1 MTTIGTQTPSYDAD
15 GNVTNDFLHSY
26 TWDAYGRPITVA
38 DNLGNSVGVTYDAL
52 GRVVEQ
58 NRSGTYTQV
67 QYSPSGF
74 KMQLITNGVYTAF
87 VPLPGGAEA
96 VWPAGPPYYRH
107 PDWLG
112 SSRLT
117 STTSRT
123 VQGGEAYAPFGETYA
138 ASGTPD
144 NSFTG
149 MDQGTVGNEYDFP
162 AREYGIQ
169 GRWPSPDPA
178 GLLAVDPTD
187 PQSWNRYAYVRNNPL
202 SSTDPSGLDLDP
214 CEFDCGGGGGG
225 FPPCFFGCGERD
237 RNGPQ
242 APLYNPPDVG
252 TDPNP
257 PSGESASGDPWAF
270 GCESLGIPC
279 GMQFPGGGGGFG
291 SSGCDFVECG
301 LIGNSLT
308 TDANGNTIGSRLG
321 ETICIGHPGE
331 ACIDEFW
338 NGSEWEVG
346 LPLSPQAAG
355 ILGSAG
361 RSADVGVKAA
371 MVATAPE
378 YALMGGVGA
387 IEGAEAGLEAGNVW
401 LSNPQNMAEAQEFV
415 KLLPW
420 LWGAYELRRIYGP
433 DIFSPI
439 HFPVPV
445 R

>member
-1 MTTIGTQTPSYDAD
+1 
-15 GNVTNDFLHSY
+15 
-26 TWDAYGRPITVA
+26 
-38 DNLGNSVGVTYDAL
+38 
-52 GRVVEQ
+52 
-58 NRSGTYTQV
+58 
-67 QYSPSGF
+67 
-74 KMQLITNGVYTAF
+74 MQLITNGVYTAF

-202 SSTDPSGLDLDP
+202 SSTDPSGLDPDP

-279 GMQFPGGGGGFG
+279 GMQFPGGGGGADPT
-291 SSGCDFVECG
+291 GCDLGVCNDFRNGGEPPPPQLFPG
-301 LIGNSLT
+301 LEFAGFIMRFYVTEYLEIFAARSR
-308 TDANGNTIGSRLG
+308 TDCKGSFS
-321 ETICIGHPGE
+321 E
-331 ACIDEFW
+331 
-338 NGSEWEVG
+338 GS
-346 LPLSPQAAG
+346 
-355 ILGSAG
+355 GSAN
-361 RSADVGVKAA
+361 A
-371 MVATAPE
+371 MV
-378 YALMGGVGA
+378 L
-387 IEGAEAGLEAGNVW
+387 
-401 LSNPQNMAEAQEFV
+401 
-415 KLLPW
+415 
-420 LWGAYELRRIYGP
+420 
-433 DIFSPI
+433 
-439 HFPVPV
+439 VP
-445 R
+445 